1 MTKKKAADVKAAKTL
16 GVLVAELMDAALT
29 LGRDDRSKALVKL
42 RDITAALQEV
52 CKDLED

>member
-29 LGRDDRSKALVKL
+29 LGRDDRNKALVKL
-42 RDITAALQEV
+42 RNITAALQDV